1 MNSSWEDKIKT
12 QLAEE
17 IHAVD
22 FSKETQNQI
31 LNRVHGQIRKRRI
44 GMKMNRKYTGVI
56 LAAALV
62 VIGGITAIGAGKI
75 AFTSGGHAVDEEVE
89 NLAEFSEMAEEKLG
103 GSVRIPENLAEGI
116 TFSSGIV
123 NDTDAWDEE
132 YQKVGSFPKAMA
144 FYRDGNGKS
153 YTLTISKPLKG
164 IQEYAGI
171 VTQTYQGM
179 ELSGKVEQYLFL
191 PPDQKPSEEERQL
204 EAEGKLFISY
214 GSDKV
219 EHETFTSVSWNEG
232 SFVYLLAT
240 FENTEVSDMMEWAK
254 TVVDSGK
261 E

>member
-22 FSKETQNQI
+22 FSKETQDRI

-89 NLAEFSEMAEEKLG
+89 NLAELSEMAKEKLG

-116 TFSSGIV
+116 TFSSGVV

-132 YQKVGSFPKAMA
+132 YQKLGSFPKAMA
-144 FYRDGNGKS
+144 FYKDGNGKS
-153 YTLTISKPLKG
+153 YTLTISKPLVG

-179 ELSGKVEQYLFL
+179 ELSGKVDQYLFL

-214 GSDKV
+214 GSDEA

-232 SFVYLLAT
+232 SFVYLLST
-240 FENTEVSDMMEWAK
+240 FENAEVSEMMEWAK
-254 TVVDSGK
+254 TVIDSGN

>member
-22 FSKETQNQI
+22 FSKETQDRI

-89 NLAEFSEMAEEKLG
+89 NLAELSEMAKEKLG

-116 TFSSGIV
+116 TFSSGVV

-132 YQKVGSFPKAMA
+132 YQKLGSFPKAMA
-144 FYRDGNGKS
+144 FYKDGNGKS
-153 YTLTISKPLKG
+153 YTLTISKPLEG

-179 ELSGKVEQYLFL
+179 EL

-214 GSDKV
+214 GSDEA

-232 SFVYLLAT
+232 SFVYLLST
-240 FENTEVSDMMEWAK
+240 FENAEVSEMMEWAK
-254 TVVDSGK
+254 TVIDSGN

>member
-1 MNSSWEDKIKT
+1 
-12 QLAEE
+12 
-17 IHAVD
+17 
-22 FSKETQNQI
+22 
-31 LNRVHGQIRKRRI
+31 
-44 GMKMNRKYTGVI
+44 MKMNRKYTGVI

-89 NLAEFSEMAEEKLG
+89 NLAELSEMAKEKLG

-116 TFSSGIV
+116 TFSSGVV

-132 YQKVGSFPKAMA
+132 YQKLGSFPKAMA
-144 FYRDGNGKS
+144 FYKDGNGKS
-153 YTLTISKPLKG
+153 YTLTISKPLEG

-179 ELSGKVEQYLFL
+179 ELSGKVDQYLFL

-214 GSDKV
+214 GSDEA

-232 SFVYLLAT
+232 SFVYLLST
-240 FENTEVSDMMEWAK
+240 FENAEVSEMMEWAK
-254 TVVDSGK
+254 TVIDSGN

>member
-22 FSKETQNQI
+22 FSKETQDRI

-89 NLAEFSEMAEEKLG
+89 NLAELSEMAKEKLG

-116 TFSSGIV
+116 TFSRRKWKKLYADHLKTIRGNTGVCRHRNPDLSGHGTFWQSGSI
-123 NDTDAWDEE
+123 
-132 YQKVGSFPKAMA
+132 SFPSS
-144 FYRDGNGKS
+144 G
-153 YTLTISKPLKG
+153 SK
-164 IQEYAGI
+164 
-171 VTQTYQGM
+171 T
-179 ELSGKVEQYLFL
+179 
-191 PPDQKPSEEERQL
+191 
-204 EAEGKLFISY
+204 
-214 GSDKV
+214 
-219 EHETFTSVSWNEG
+219 
-232 SFVYLLAT
+232 
-240 FENTEVSDMMEWAK
+240 
-254 TVVDSGK
+254 
-261 E
+261 

>member
-1 MNSSWEDKIKT
+1 M
-12 QLAEE
+12 
-17 IHAVD
+17 
-22 FSKETQNQI
+22 
-31 LNRVHGQIRKRRI
+31 
-44 GMKMNRKYTGVI
+44 
-56 LAAALV
+56 

-89 NLAEFSEMAEEKLG
+89 NLAELSEMAEEKLG

-116 TFSSGIV
+116 TFSSGVV

-132 YQKVGSFPKAMA
+132 YQKLGSFPKAMA
-144 FYRDGNGKS
+144 FYKDGNWKS
-153 YTLTISKPLKG
+153 YTLTISKPLEG

-179 ELSGKVEQYLFL
+179 ELSGKVDQYLFL

-214 GSDKV
+214 GSDEA

-232 SFVYLLAT
+232 SFVYLLST
-240 FENTEVSDMMEWAK
+240 FENAEVSEMMEWAK
-254 TVVDSGK
+254 TVIDSGN

>member
-22 FSKETQNQI
+22 FSKETQDRI

-89 NLAEFSEMAEEKLG
+89 NLAELSEMAKEKLG

-116 TFSSGIV
+116 TFSSGVV

-132 YQKVGSFPKAMA
+132 YQKLGSFPKAIA
-144 FYRDGNGKS
+144 FYKDGNGKS
-153 YTLTISKPLKG
+153 YTLTISKPLEG

-179 ELSGKVEQYLFL
+179 ELSSKVDQYLFL

-214 GSDKV
+214 GSDEA

-232 SFVYLLAT
+232 SFVYLLST
-240 FENTEVSDMMEWAK
+240 FENAEVSEMMEWAK
-254 TVVDSGK
+254 TVIDSGN

>member
-17 IHAVD
+17 IHSVD
-22 FSKETQNQI
+22 FSKETQDRI

-44 GMKMNRKYTGVI
+44 RMKMDRKYTGVI

-75 AFTSGGHAVDEEVE
+75 AFTSGGHSLEEEVE
-89 NLAEFSEMAEEKLG
+89 NLAELSEMAEEKLG

-123 NDTDAWDEE
+123 NDVDAWDEE
-132 YQKVGSFPKAMA
+132 HQKVGSFLEAMV

-153 YTLTISKPLKG
+153 YTLTISKPLEG
-164 IQEYAGI
+164 IQKSYTGI

-179 ELSGKVEQYLFL
+179 ELSGKVDQYLFL

-214 GSDKV
+214 GSDEA
-219 EHETFTSVSWNEG
+219 EHETRSEERRV
-232 SFVYLLAT
+232 
-240 FENTEVSDMMEWAK
+240 
-254 TVVDSGK
+254 GK
-261 E
+261 ECRL

>member
-22 FSKETQNQI
+22 FSKETQDRI

-89 NLAEFSEMAEEKLG
+89 NLAELSEMAKEKLG

-116 TFSSGIV
+116 TFSSGVV

-132 YQKVGSFPKAMA
+132 YQKLGSFPKAMA
-144 FYRDGNGKS
+144 FYKDGNGKS
-153 YTLTISKPLKG
+153 YTLTISKPLEG

-179 ELSGKVEQYLFL
+179 ELSGKVDQYLFL

-214 GSDKV
+214 GSDEA
-219 EHETFTSVSWNEG
+219 EHETFTKIGRAHV
-232 SFVYLLAT
+232 
-240 FENTEVSDMMEWAK
+240 
-254 TVVDSGK
+254 
-261 E
+261 